1 MIFDTHSHYDDD
13 AFNHDRDELLSG
25 LSDRGVE
32 CLVNVGAD
40 MTSSRTALALAEQ
53 YDYYYV
59 PAYFVGKQR
68 LFSGAPEREDI
79 ERVYREALALTQE

>member
-1 MIFDTHSHYDDD
+1 MFYLPSCPYCRRADQMTK
-13 AFNHDRDELLSG
+13 ELLEQEPKYRAIE
-25 LSDRGVE
+25 LEKIDE
-32 CLVNVGAD
+32 
-40 MTSSRTALALAEQ
+40 SREAALAEQ

>member
-1 MIFDTHSHYDDD
+1 MKKMMMFYLPSCPYCRRADQMTE
-13 AFNHDRDELLSG
+13 ELLRQEPKYRAIE
-25 LSDRGVE
+25 LERIDE
-32 CLVNVGAD
+32 
-40 MTSSRTALALAEQ
+40 SRETALAEQ

-79 ERVYREALALTQE
+79 ERVYREALELTRE